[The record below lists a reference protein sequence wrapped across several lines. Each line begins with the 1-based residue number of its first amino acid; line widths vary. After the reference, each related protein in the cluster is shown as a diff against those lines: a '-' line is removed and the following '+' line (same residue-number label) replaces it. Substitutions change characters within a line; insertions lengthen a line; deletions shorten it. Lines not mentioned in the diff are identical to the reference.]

1 MENALRITALSGKLA
16 RVCTVL
22 SFCLPAACAFFW
34 IFFNSLHATAL
45 MVALPVDVTGDVPGS
60 TRFLAFLTDLIP
72 LAAVTYALLK
82 LRGLFR
88 LYERGLIFTQLNVS
102 CFRSLG
108 RALIVW
114 VACNVVRR
122 TLLGLVLTMNN
133 PPGKRMLV
141 LGLDSGD
148 FTGVFVGIVVLII
161 SWVMDEARKIQED
174 QALII

>member
-1 MENALRITALSGKLA
+1 MENTQRITSVSGKLA
-16 RVCTVL
+16 RICTVL
-22 SFCLPAACAFFW
+22 TFCLPAASACFW
-34 IFFNSLHATAL
+34 IFFNSLYAIAP
-45 MVALPVDVTGDVPGS
+45 MVPLPVHVTGDVPDL

-72 LAAVTYALLK
+72 LAAVTYGLLK

-88 LYERGLIFTQLNVS
+88 LYERGLIFTQLNVN

-114 VACNVVRR
+114 VLCDVLRR

>member
-1 MENALRITALSGKLA
+1 MENTQRITSLSGKLG

-22 SFCLPAACAFFW
+22 AFLLPAASAFFW
-34 IFFNSLHATAL
+34 TFFNSLFAMSP
-45 MVALPVDVTGDVPGS
+45 MVPLPVHVTGDLPGQ
-60 TRFLAFLTDLIP
+60 TRLLAFLTDLIP
-72 LAAVTYALLK
+72 LAAGIYALLK
-82 LRGLFR
+82 LRNLFR
-88 LYERGLIFTQLNVS
+88 LYEKGLIFTELNVD

-108 RALIVW
+108 RTLIVW
-114 VACNVVRR
+114 VVCDVVRR
-122 TLLGLVLTMNN
+122 TLLGIVLTMNN

-174 QALII
+174 QALIV